1 MSNSSLKLPS
11 GQKDEK
17 PSAQKPDVQ
26 FITSNIGRWK
36 SSQENPFA
44 EQNRKEQAKKQAKAK
59 RNAEWRKKLSPVFII
74 ICAILAIGLAIFG
87 LVVVITSVTGIFGG
101 EDYSTPEISGSSEE
115 AIADYR
121 DVLNKFYNRYPNAS
135 EEEKY
140 QEIDRVVNETLK
152 TDSGEENS
160 NAVKLALMGF
170 CMENGCY
177 QQSIDAAQSVDVDK
191 LTTSQLRSYYNV
203 LANCYYWIGD
213 TAKAE
218 EYFNVTDGIE
228 E

>member
-17 PSAQKPDVQ
+17 PPAQKPDVQ
-26 FITSNIGRWK
+26 FTTSNIGRWK

-152 TDSGEENS
+152 NESNGENS
-160 NAVKLALMGF
+160 NAVRIALIGF
-170 CMENGCY
+170 CMSSGCY
-177 QQSIDAAQSVDVDK
+177 QQAIDASKDVDVSKIPVD
-191 LTTSQLRSYYNV
+191 QLPKYYNMV
-203 LANCYYWIGD
+203 ANCYYWLGD
-213 TAKAE
+213 TDKAN
-218 EYFNVTDGIE
+218 EYYNKTNE
-228 E
+228 AWE

>member
-1 MSNSSLKLPS
+1 M
-11 GQKDEK
+11 
-17 PSAQKPDVQ
+17 
-26 FITSNIGRWK
+26 
-36 SSQENPFA
+36 
-44 EQNRKEQAKKQAKAK
+44 
-59 RNAEWRKKLSPVFII
+59 SPVFII